1 MYAGG
6 LSYFSKGSFWRGFQ
20 VGASWAEALES
31 AIVEME
37 IKITADNPWLIRGS
51 LFFMAVYK
59 LELQPSQTCTFENAD
74 APQGRGYNIHP
85 LAFNH

>member
-59 LELQPSQTCTFENAD
+59 LELQPSQTCTFEDAD
-74 APQGRGYNIHP
+74 TPLGRGYNMHP
-85 LAFNH
+85 LACHH